1 MKIKKLAW
9 KLQEEIGADPA
20 LAKPSYMW
28 CREHVVAPG
37 SLARTDWQAFV
48 AGVKLIAKRAG

>member
-1 MKIKKLAW
+1 MKIKRLAW

-28 CREHVVAPG
+28 CREQVVAPG
-37 SLARTDWQAFV
+37 SLAFTDWAAFV
-48 AGVKLIAKRAG
+48 AEVAARARKAG